1 MHIEKLN
8 SEILVSDEQIF
19 CKTKMKPL
27 DRLDQNILRELTLDA
42 RQSNVQLAEKVGL
55 SPSPCWQR
63 VRRMETQGLIKGY
76 TAVLNQALLGRAETV
91 LIEISL
97 DRHQGYQLE
106 NVCTQIAAFPEVM
119 EVHIMSGNFDCF
131 IKVACNGTK
140 GYEAFLK
147 NKLYTVSGIRSSRSS
162 FSLRCFKQ
170 TQNVRINNH
179 DD

>member
-1 MHIEKLN
+1 M
-8 SEILVSDEQIF
+8 
-19 CKTKMKPL
+19 
-27 DRLDQNILRELTLDA
+27 DRLDRRILKELQADG

-63 VRRMETQGLIKGY
+63 VRRLEADGVIKGY
-76 TAVLNQALLGRAETV
+76 TVLLDQAALGQSETV

-106 NVCTQIAAFPEVM
+106 TVCEQIAAFPEVL
-119 EVHIMSGNFDCF
+119 EVHITSGEFDCF
-131 IKVACNGTK
+131 IKVACDGTS

-147 NKLYTVSGIRSSRSS
+147 HKLYTVQGIRSSRSL

-170 TQNVRINNH
+170 AQNALI
-179 DD
+179 D

>member
-1 MHIEKLN
+1 M
-8 SEILVSDEQIF
+8 
-19 CKTKMKPL
+19 
-27 DRLDQNILRELTLDA
+27 DRLDKRILKELLADG

-63 VRRMETQGLIKGY
+63 VRRMEADGVIKGY
-76 TAVLNQALLGRAETV
+76 AAQLDQAALGQAETV

-106 NVCTQIAAFPEVM
+106 TVCEQIAAFPEVL
-119 EVHIMSGNFDCF
+119 EVHITSGEFDCF
-131 IKVACNGTK
+131 IKVACDGTS

-147 NKLYTVSGIRSSRSS
+147 HKLYNVSGIRDSRSS

-170 TQNVRINNH
+170 VQSALIE
-179 DD
+179 

>member
-1 MHIEKLN
+1 M
-8 SEILVSDEQIF
+8 DW
-19 CKTKMKPL
+19 L
-27 DRLDQNILRELTLDA
+27 DRRILKELQING

-63 VRRMETQGLIKGY
+63 VRRMEADGVIKGY
-76 TAVLNQALLGRAETV
+76 TATLDQALLGQAETV

-106 NVCTQIAAFPEVM
+106 VVCEQIAAFPEVL
-119 EVHIMSGNFDCF
+119 EVHITSGEFDCF
-131 IKVACNGTK
+131 IKVACDGTS

-147 NKLYTVSGIRSSRSS
+147 NKLYTVSGIRSSRSV

-170 TQNVRINNH
+170 SQSTLIE
-179 DD
+179 

>member
-1 MHIEKLN
+1 M
-8 SEILVSDEQIF
+8 DQ
-19 CKTKMKPL
+19 L
-27 DRLDQNILRELTLDA
+27 DRRILKELQSDG

-63 VRRMETQGLIKGY
+63 VRRMEADGVIKGY
-76 TAVLNQALLGRAETV
+76 TATLDQALLGQAETV

-106 NVCTQIAAFPEVM
+106 VVCEQIAAFPEVL
-119 EVHIMSGNFDCF
+119 EVHITSGDFDCF
-131 IKVACNGTK
+131 IKVACDGTS

-147 NKLYTVSGIRSSRSS
+147 NKLYTVSGIRSSRSV

-170 TQNVRINNH
+170 SQSTLIE
-179 DD
+179 